1 MSQRKAAAADTGRG
15 GRATIRDV
23 AERAGVSV
31 ASVSRVLSG
40 NYPVS
45 EDLRRR
51 VMKVVRDLDYVTNAH
66 ARSLAG
72 GGTPTVAI
80 LINDITGAA
89 FAHVAKGVENAASM
103 RGWLSLV
110 GTTGD
115 DPERE
120 LALVNLMRQQGVA
133 AVVLLGGA
141 YDFDE
146 YQLRMARFARSL
158 DAAGSHLVLVGRPP
172 LEGDVPA
179 TTVDYDNEGGAYAMA
194 SHLLSAG
201 HRRVL
206 VLPGHAELTTAQ
218 VRLLAA
224 RRAFAD
230 YGVQFDDDLV
240 QHGTYDYAHGYG
252 AVVEA
257 LRHKQEF
264 TGVLAGTD
272 VVAAGAMQAL
282 REAGLRVPED
292 VSVAGYDDIPLA
304 SQLTPQLTTVHVP
317 YEEMGRV
324 ALRAVIGRRDSDGPR
339 RPVDGEHVV
348 LGTHVVVRQS
358 VRPPRPT
365 MKITPLKDYQP

>member
-1 MSQRKAAAADTGRG
+1 MSQRKAPGDT

-23 AERAGVSV
+23 ADRAGVSV

-45 EDLRRR
+45 DDLRRR
-51 VMKVVRDLDYVTNAH
+51 VMKVVQDLDYVTNAH

-72 GGTPTVAI
+72 GSTPTVAI
-80 LINDITGAA
+80 LINNITGAA
-89 FAHVAKGVENAASM
+89 FAHVAKGVEGAATL

-158 DAAGSHLVLVGRPP
+158 NAAGSQLVLVGRPP
-172 LEGDVPA
+172 LKGDVPA

-201 HRRVL
+201 HRRIL
-206 VLPGHAELTTAQ
+206 VLPGPAELTTAQ
-218 VRLLAA
+218 GRLRGAQ
-224 RRAFAD
+224 RAFEA
-230 YGVQFDDDLV
+230 YGVPFDPGMVRHGPYDDG
-240 QHGTYDYAHGYG
+240 HGHRA
-252 AVVEA
+252 VEA
-257 LRHKQEF
+257 SLREGLDF
-264 TGVLAGTD
+264 TAVLAGTD
-272 VVAAGAMQAL
+272 VVAAGALQAL
-282 REAGLRVPED
+282 RAAGLRVPED
-292 VSVAGYDDIPLA
+292 VSIVGFDDIPLA

-324 ALRAVIGRRDSDGPR
+324 ALRAVADRHEANAGRRGSGDG
-339 RPVDGEHVV
+339 DHHV
-348 LGTHVVVRQS
+348 LGTHVVVRNS
-358 VRPPRPT
+358 VQPPAPRS
-365 MKITPLKDYQP
+365 

>member
-1 MSQRKAAAADTGRG
+1 MP
-15 GRATIRDV
+15 
-23 AERAGVSV
+23 
-31 ASVSRVLSG
+31 ASNSTTCCLG
-40 NYPVS
+40 K
-45 EDLRRR
+45 
-51 VMKVVRDLDYVTNAH
+51 VMKVVGELDYVTNAH

-80 LINDITGAA
+80 IINNITGAA
-89 FAHVAKGVENAASM
+89 FTHVAKGVESAASL

-120 LALVNLMRQQGVA
+120 LALVNLMRQQSIA
-133 AVVLLGGA
+133 AVILLGGA

-158 DAAGSHLVLVGRPP
+158 DAVGSHLVLVGRPP
-172 LEGDVPA
+172 LAGDVPA

-201 HRRVL
+201 HRRIL
-206 VLPGHAELTTAQ
+206 VLPGQAELTTAQ
-218 VRLLAA
+218 GRLTGAQ
-224 RRAFAD
+224 RAFEA
-230 YGVQFDDDLV
+230 YGVPFDPGLVLHGAYDDE
-240 QHGTYDYAHGYG
+240 HGYE
-252 AVVEA
+252 AVEES
-257 LRHKQEF
+257 LRGKLDF
-264 TGVLAGTD
+264 TAVLAGTD

-282 REAGLRVPED
+282 RAAGLRVPED
-292 VSVAGYDDIPLA
+292 VSIVGYDDIPLA

-324 ALRAVIGRRDSDGPR
+324 ALRAVVDRRESGTGRRKAGDG
-339 RPVDGEHVV
+339 DHLV

-358 VRPPRPT
+358 VQPPARRS
-365 MKITPLKDYQP
+365 

>member
-1 MSQRKAAAADTGRG
+1 MTGDA

-40 NYPVS
+40 TYPVS

-51 VMKVVRDLDYVTNAH
+51 VMEVVRDLDYVTNAH

-80 LINDITGAA
+80 LLNDITGAA
-89 FAHVAKGVENAASM
+89 FAHVARGVEGAASL

-115 DPERE
+115 DPDRE
-120 LALVNLMRQQGVA
+120 LTLVHLMRQQGVA

-141 YDFDE
+141 SDFDE
-146 YQLRMARFARSL
+146 YQLRMGRFARSL

-179 TTVDYDNEGGAYAMA
+179 TTVDYDNESGAYAMA

-206 VLPGHAELTTAQ
+206 VLPGPAGLTTAQ
-218 VRLLAA
+218 GRL
-224 RRAFAD
+224 RGVTRAFEA
-230 YGVQFDDDLV
+230 YGVAFDRGLVRHGPYDD
-240 QHGTYDYAHGYG
+240 GYG
-252 AVVEA
+252 YAAVEA
-257 LRHKQEF
+257 ALRDTPDF
-264 TGVLAGTD
+264 TAVLAGTD
-272 VVAAGAMQAL
+272 VVAAGSLRAL
-282 REAGLRVPED
+282 RAAGLRVPDD
-292 VSVAGYDDIPLA
+292 VSLVGYDDIPLA

-324 ALRAVIGRRDSDGPR
+324 ALRAVADRWEGARPGGRRKGG
-339 RPVDGEHVV
+339 GEREDLV
-348 LGTHVVVRQS
+348 LGTHVVVRDS
-358 VRPPRPT
+358 VRPPRRR
-365 MKITPLKDYQP
+365 

>member
-1 MSQRKAAAADTGRG
+1 MSQRKAAGDV

-45 EDLRRR
+45 EELRRR
-51 VMKVVRDLDYVTNAH
+51 VMKVVQDLDYVTNAH

-80 LINDITGAA
+80 LINNITGAA
-89 FAHVAKGVENAASM
+89 FAHVAKGVEGAATL

-141 YDFDE
+141 YDYDE

-201 HRRVL
+201 HRKVL
-206 VLPGHAELTTAQ
+206 VLPGHSELTTAQ
-218 VRLLAA
+218 GRLRGAQ
-224 RRAFAD
+224 RAFEA
-230 YGVQFDDDLV
+230 YGVPFEPGMV
-240 QHGTYDYAHGYG
+240 RHGPYDYEHGYEAVEESLG
-252 AVVEA
+252 AG
-257 LRHKQEF
+257 LEF
-264 TGVLAGTD
+264 TAVLAGTD

-282 REAGLRVPED
+282 RAAGLRVPED
-292 VSVAGYDDIPLA
+292 VSIVGYDDIPLA

-324 ALRAVIGRRDSDGPR
+324 ALRAVADRREGGSGRRKGGDG
-339 RPVDGEHVV
+339 DHVV
-348 LGTHVVVRQS
+348 LGTHVVVRNS
-358 VRPPRPT
+358 VRPPAGQGGPR
-365 MKITPLKDYQP
+365 

>member
-1 MSQRKAAAADTGRG
+1 MSQRKASGDA

-23 AERAGVSV
+23 AEQAGVSV

-45 EDLRRR
+45 DELRRR
-51 VMKVVRDLDYVTNAH
+51 VMKVVQDLDYITNAH

-80 LINDITGAA
+80 LINNITGAA
-89 FAHVAKGVENAASM
+89 FAHVAKGVEGAASL

-120 LALVNLMRQQGVA
+120 LALVNLMRQQGVS

-172 LEGDVPA
+172 LEGAVPA

-194 SHLLSAG
+194 GHLLSAG

-206 VLPGHAELTTAQ
+206 ILPGPAELTTAQ
-218 VRLLAA
+218 GRLRGA
-224 RRAFAD
+224 RRAFEA
-230 YGVQFDDDLV
+230 YGVPFDPGMVLHGPYDD
-240 QHGTYDYAHGYG
+240 QHGHD
-252 AVVEA
+252 AVEEA
-257 LRHKQEF
+257 LHSRADF
-264 TGVLAGTD
+264 TAVLAGTD
-272 VVAAGAMQAL
+272 MVAAGAMQAL
-282 REAGLRVPED
+282 RTAGLSVPED
-292 VSVAGYDDIPLA
+292 VSVVGYDDIPLA
-304 SQLTPQLTTVHVP
+304 GQLTPQLTTVHVP

-324 ALRAVIGRRDSDGPR
+324 ALRAVADRREGGAGRRRSGDG
-339 RPVDGEHVV
+339 DHLV

-358 VRPPRPT
+358 VRPPAPHPGRSNVS
-365 MKITPLKDYQP
+365 

>member
-1 MSQRKAAAADTGRG
+1 MSQRKTSTDAGRS
-15 GRATIRDV
+15 TIRDV

-45 EDLRRR
+45 EELRRR

-80 LINDITGAA
+80 LLNNITGAA
-89 FAHVAKGVENAASM
+89 FAHVAKGVEGAATL

-120 LALVNLMRQQGVA
+120 LALVNMMRQQGVA

-141 YDFDE
+141 YDYEE

-179 TTVDYDNEGGAYAMA
+179 TTVDYDNESGAYAMA

-206 VLPGHAELTTAQ
+206 VLPGPAGLTTAQ
-218 VRLLAA
+218 SRLKGA
-224 RRAFAD
+224 RRAFEA
-230 YGVQFDDDLV
+230 YGVPFDPGLVRHGPYDDE
-240 QHGTYDYAHGYG
+240 HGYA
-252 AVVEA
+252 AVETA
-257 LRHKQEF
+257 LHETPDF
-264 TGVLAGTD
+264 TAVLAGTD
-272 VVAAGAMQAL
+272 IVAAGAMQAL
-282 REAGLRVPED
+282 RSAGLRVPED
-292 VSVAGYDDIPLA
+292 VSIVGYDDIPLA

-324 ALRAVIGRRDSDGPR
+324 ALRAVADRREGGSGSRRSGDS
-339 RPVDGEHVV
+339 EHLV
-348 LGTHVVVRQS
+348 LGTHVVVRDS
-358 VRPPRPT
+358 VQPPPRHVSG
-365 MKITPLKDYQP
+365 

>member
-1 MSQRKAAAADTGRG
+1 MSQRKTPSDA

-45 EDLRRR
+45 DELRRR
-51 VMKVVRDLDYVTNAH
+51 VMKVVQDLDYVTNAH

-80 LINDITGAA
+80 LINNITGAA
-89 FAHVAKGVENAASM
+89 FAHVAKGVESAATL

-120 LALVNLMRQQGVA
+120 LTLVNLMRQQGVA
-133 AVVLLGGA
+133 AVILLGGA
-141 YDFDE
+141 YDYDE

-172 LEGDVPA
+172 LQGDVPA
-179 TTVDYDNEGGAYAMA
+179 TTVDYDNESGAYAMA

-201 HRRVL
+201 HRKIL
-206 VLPGHAELTTAQ
+206 ILPGHAELTTAQ
-218 VRLLAA
+218 SRLRGA
-224 RRAFAD
+224 RRAFEAYGVPFDPGMVRHGPYD
-230 YGVQFDDDLV
+230 YG
-240 QHGTYDYAHGYG
+240 HGYE
-252 AVVEA
+252 AVETG
-257 LRHKQEF
+257 LREQADF
-264 TGVLAGTD
+264 TAVLAGTD

-282 REAGLRVPED
+282 RAGGLRVPED
-292 VSVAGYDDIPLA
+292 VSIVGYDDIPLA
-304 SQLTPQLTTVHVP
+304 SQLTPRLTTVHVP
-317 YEEMGRV
+317 YEEMGRA
-324 ALRAVIGRRDSDGPR
+324 ALRAVADRHEAGGRRKSGG
-339 RPVDGEHVV
+339 DGEHLV
-348 LGTHVVVRQS
+348 LGTHVVVRRS
-358 VRPPRPT
+358 VLPPPPRGGRRE
-365 MKITPLKDYQP
+365 

>member
-1 MSQRKAAAADTGRG
+1 MSQRRTTGG
-15 GRATIRDV
+15 AGRATIRDV

-31 ASVSRVLSG
+31 ASVSRALSG

-45 EDLRRR
+45 EELRRR

-89 FAHVAKGVENAASM
+89 FAHVAKGVEGAATL
-103 RGWLSLV
+103 RGWLSIV

-120 LALVNLMRQQGVA
+120 LALVNLMRHQGVD
-133 AVVLLGGA
+133 AVILLGGTN
-141 YDFDE
+141 DHDE

-179 TTVDYDNEGGAYAMA
+179 TTIDYDNESGAYAMA
-194 SHLLSAG
+194 GHLLSAG

-206 VLPGHAELTTAQ
+206 MLPGPAELTTAQ
-218 VRLLAA
+218 GRLRDA
-224 RRAFAD
+224 RRAFEA
-230 YGVQFDDDLV
+230 YGVPFDQGLVRHGPYDDE
-240 QHGTYDYAHGYG
+240 HGY
-252 AVVEA
+252 AAARAA
-257 LRHKQEF
+257 LHETPDF
-264 TGVLAGTD
+264 TAVLAGTD
-272 VVAAGAMQAL
+272 IVAAGAMQAL
-282 REAGLRVPED
+282 RGAGLRVPDD
-292 VSVAGYDDIPLA
+292 VSITGYDDIPLA
-304 SQLTPQLTTVHVP
+304 SQLTPRLTTVHVP

-324 ALRAVIGRRDSDGPR
+324 ALRAVADRRQGAGSGGRRRSGE
-339 RPVDGEHVV
+339 GEHLV
-348 LGTHVVVRQS
+348 LGTHVVVRES
-358 VRPPRPT
+358 VQPPKRRR
-365 MKITPLKDYQP
+365 

>member
-1 MSQRKAAAADTGRG
+1 MSQSRTTGKAGRV
-15 GRATIRDV
+15 TIRDV
-23 AERAGVSV
+23 AHRAGVSV

-45 EDLRRR
+45 NDIRSR
-51 VMKVVRDLDYVTNAH
+51 VMQVVGDLDYVTNAH

-80 LINDITGAA
+80 LVNDITGAA
-89 FAHVAKGVENAASM
+89 FAHVAKGVEGTAAL

-120 LALVNLMRQQGVA
+120 LALVNMMRQQGVA

-141 YDFDE
+141 YDHDA

-172 LEGDVPA
+172 LESDVPA
-179 TTVDYDNEGGAYAMA
+179 TTVDYDNESGGYAMA

-206 VLPGHAELTTAQ
+206 VLPGPARLTTAQ
-218 VRLLAA
+218 GRLQGT
-224 RRAFAD
+224 RRAFEA
-230 YGVQFDDDLV
+230 YGAPFDPGLVRHGAYDDE
-240 QHGTYDYAHGYG
+240 HGY
-252 AVVEA
+252 AAVEA
-257 LRHKQEF
+257 ALHETPDF
-264 TGVLAGTD
+264 TAVLAGTD
-272 VVAAGAMQAL
+272 VVAAGAMQAV
-282 REAGLRVPED
+282 RAAGLRVPDD
-292 VSVAGYDDIPLA
+292 VSVTGYDDTPLA
-304 SQLTPQLTTVHVP
+304 SRLTPRLTTVHVP

-324 ALRAVIGRRDSDGPR
+324 ALRAVADRREGAGASAR
-339 RPVDGEHVV
+339 RKGGEAEHLV
-348 LGTHVVVRQS
+348 LGTHVVVRDS
-358 VRPPRPT
+358 VRPPKRSR
-365 MKITPLKDYQP
+365 

>member
-1 MSQRKAAAADTGRG
+1 MSQRKVAGDA

-80 LINDITGAA
+80 LINNITGAA
-89 FAHVAKGVENAASM
+89 FAHVAKGVEGAATL

-141 YDFDE
+141 YDYDE

-201 HRRVL
+201 HRKVL

-218 VRLLAA
+218 GRLKGA
-224 RRAFAD
+224 RRAFEA
-230 YGVQFDDDLV
+230 YGVPFEPGMV
-240 QHGTYDYAHGYG
+240 RHGPYDYEHGYE
-252 AVVEA
+252 AVEEA
-257 LRHKQEF
+257 LAEGMEF
-264 TGVLAGTD
+264 TAVLAGTD

-282 REAGLRVPED
+282 RAKGLRVPDD
-292 VSVAGYDDIPLA
+292 VSIVGYDDIPLA

-324 ALRAVIGRRDSDGPR
+324 ALRAVADRREGGAARRKAGDG
-339 RPVDGEHVV
+339 DHLV
-348 LGTHVVVRQS
+348 LGTHVVVRNS
-358 VRPPRPT
+358 VRPPATRR
-365 MKITPLKDYQP
+365 D

>member
-1 MSQRKAAAADTGRG
+1 MSQRRTTTDA

-45 EDLRRR
+45 EELRRR

-80 LINDITGAA
+80 LIDDITGAA
-89 FAHVAKGVENAASM
+89 FAHVAKGVESAATL

-141 YDFDE
+141 FDFEE

-172 LEGDVPA
+172 LRGEVPA

-194 SHLLSAG
+194 SHVLSAG
-201 HRRVL
+201 HRRIL
-206 VLPGHAELTTAQ
+206 VLPGPGEFTTAQ
-218 VRLLAA
+218 GRLDGA
-224 RRAFAD
+224 RRAFEA
-230 YGVQFDDDLV
+230 YGVPFDPGLV
-240 QHGTYDYAHGYG
+240 RHGSYSYEHGYA
-252 AVVEA
+252 AVERA
-257 LRHKQEF
+257 LHETPDF
-264 TGVLAGTD
+264 TAVLAGTD
-272 VVAAGAMQAL
+272 VVAAGALQAL
-282 REAGLRVPED
+282 RAAGLRVPDD
-292 VSVAGYDDIPLA
+292 VSIVGYDDIPLA

-324 ALRAVIGRRDSDGPR
+324 ALRAVADRREGSGSEGRRKGGG
-339 RPVDGEHVV
+339 DGEHLV
-348 LGTHVVVRQS
+348 LGTHVVVRDS
-358 VRPPRPT
+358 VRPPQR
-365 MKITPLKDYQP
+365 QV

>member
-1 MSQRKAAAADTGRG
+1 MSQRKASGDL

-45 EDLRRR
+45 EELRRR
-51 VMKVVRDLDYVTNAH
+51 VMKVVGDLDYVTNAH

-80 LINDITGAA
+80 LINNITGAA
-89 FAHVAKGVENAASM
+89 FAHVAKGVEGAATL
-103 RGWLSLV
+103 RGWLPLV

-141 YDFDE
+141 YDVDE

-206 VLPGHAELTTAQ
+206 VLP
-218 VRLLAA
+218 
-224 RRAFAD
+224 
-230 YGVQFDDDLV
+230 DL
-240 QHGTYDYAHGYG
+240 
-252 AVVEA
+252 
-257 LRHKQEF
+257 
-264 TGVLAGTD
+264 
-272 VVAAGAMQAL
+272 
-282 REAGLRVPED
+282 PN
-292 VSVAGYDDIPLA
+292 S
-304 SQLTPQLTTVHVP
+304 
-317 YEEMGRV
+317 
-324 ALRAVIGRRDSDGPR
+324 
-339 RPVDGEHVV
+339 
-348 LGTHVVVRQS
+348 
-358 VRPPRPT
+358 PRPRAG
-365 MKITPLKDYQP
+365 

>member
-1 MSQRKAAAADTGRG
+1 MSQRRASVDT

-23 AERAGVSV
+23 AKQAGVSV

-45 EDLRRR
+45 DELRRR
-51 VMKVVRDLDYVTNAH
+51 VMKVIRDLDYVTNAH

-80 LINDITGAA
+80 LINNITGAA
-89 FAHVAKGVENAASM
+89 FTHVAKGVEGSASL
-103 RGWLSLV
+103 RGWLTLV

-141 YDFDE
+141 YDYEE

-172 LEGDVPA
+172 LQGNVPA

-194 SHLLSAG
+194 SHLISAG
-201 HRRVL
+201 HRRIL
-206 VLPGHAELTTAQ
+206 VLPGPAELTTAQ
-218 VRLLAA
+218 VRLDGA
-224 RRAFAD
+224 RRALDA
-230 YGVQFDDDLV
+230 YGVSLEPEMV
-240 QHGTYDYAHGYG
+240 RRGPYEYEHGYQ
-252 AVVEA
+252 AVEESLA
-257 LRHKQEF
+257 QGLPF
-264 TGVLAGTD
+264 TAVLAGTD
-272 VVAAGAMQAL
+272 VVAAGAVQAL
-282 REAGLRVPED
+282 RAVGLRVPED
-292 VSVAGYDDIPLA
+292 VSIVGYDDIPLA

-324 ALRAVIGRRDSDGPR
+324 ALRAVADRREGGGSGRKG
-339 RPVDGEHVV
+339 GEGDRFI

-358 VRPPRPT
+358 VQPPAR
-365 MKITPLKDYQP
+365 KN

>member
-1 MSQRKAAAADTGRG
+1 MSQSRTTGKP
-15 GRATIRDV
+15 GRVTIRDV
-23 AERAGVSV
+23 AHRAGVSV

-45 EDLRRR
+45 NDIRSR
-51 VMKVVRDLDYVTNAH
+51 VMQVVGDLDYVTNAH

-80 LINDITGAA
+80 LMNNITGAA
-89 FAHVAKGVENAASM
+89 FAHVAKGVEGTAAL

-133 AVVLLGGA
+133 AVILLGGA
-141 YDFDE
+141 YDYDA

-172 LEGDVPA
+172 LERDAPA
-179 TTVDYDNEGGAYAMA
+179 TTVDYDNESGAYAMA

-206 VLPGHAELTTAQ
+206 VLPGPAGLTTAQ
-218 VRLLAA
+218 DRLKGAQ
-224 RRAFAD
+224 RAFEA
-230 YGVQFDDDLV
+230 YGAPFDPRLVRHGPYDDE
-240 QHGTYDYAHGYG
+240 HGY
-252 AVVEA
+252 AAVEA
-257 LRHKQEF
+257 ALRENRDF
-264 TGVLAGTD
+264 TAVLAGTD
-272 VVAAGAMQAL
+272 IVAAGAMQAV
-282 REAGLRVPED
+282 RAAGLRVPDD
-292 VSVAGYDDIPLA
+292 VSITGYDDIPLA
-304 SQLTPQLTTVHVP
+304 SRLTPRLTTVHVP

-324 ALRAVIGRRDSDGPR
+324 ALRAVADRREGAGASAR
-339 RPVDGEHVV
+339 RKGGDVEHLV
-348 LGTHVVVRQS
+348 LGAHVVVRDS
-358 VRPPRPT
+358 VRPPKRGR
-365 MKITPLKDYQP
+365 

>member
-1 MSQRKAAAADTGRG
+1 MSQRKASGDI

-45 EDLRRR
+45 EELRRR
-51 VMKVVRDLDYVTNAH
+51 VMKVVGDLDYVTNAH

-80 LINDITGAA
+80 LINNITGAA
-89 FAHVAKGVENAASM
+89 FAHVAKGVEGAATL

-141 YDFDE
+141 YDVDE

-218 VRLLAA
+218 GRLRGAQ
-224 RRAFAD
+224 RAFEA
-230 YGVQFDDDLV
+230 YGVPFDPGMV
-240 QHGTYDYAHGYG
+240 RHGPYDYEHGYE
-252 AVVEA
+252 AVEDTLKDGVD
-257 LRHKQEF
+257 F
-264 TGVLAGTD
+264 TAVLAGTD

-282 REAGLRVPED
+282 RAAGLRVPED
-292 VSVAGYDDIPLA
+292 VSIVGYDDIPLA

-324 ALRAVIGRRDSDGPR
+324 ALRAVADRREGGGTSRRRGGDG
-339 RPVDGEHVV
+339 DHLV
-348 LGTHVVVRQS
+348 LGTHVVVRNS
-358 VRPPRPT
+358 VRPPARR
-365 MKITPLKDYQP
+365 D

>member
-1 MSQRKAAAADTGRG
+1 VSQRRTSGDS

-23 AERAGVSV
+23 AEQAGVSV

-45 EDLRRR
+45 ETLRRR
-51 VMKVVRDLDYVTNAH
+51 VMKVVQDLDYVTNAH

-80 LINDITGAA
+80 LINNIIGAA
-89 FAHVAKGVENAASM
+89 FAHVAKGVEGAASM

-141 YDFDE
+141 YDYDE

-158 DAAGSHLVLVGRPP
+158 DAAGSHLALVGRPP
-172 LEGDVPA
+172 LEGNVPA
-179 TTVDYDNEGGAYAMA
+179 TTVDYDNEGGSYAMA

-218 VRLLAA
+218 GRLGAA
-224 RRAFAD
+224 RRAFEA
-230 YGVQFDDDLV
+230 YGLPFDPGLV
-240 QHGTYDYAHGYG
+240 LHGPYDYEHGYD
-252 AVVEA
+252 AVEEA
-257 LRHKQEF
+257 LHRGLDF
-264 TGVLAGTD
+264 TAVLAGTD

-282 REAGLRVPED
+282 RAAGLRVPED
-292 VSVAGYDDIPLA
+292 ISVVGYDDIPLA

-317 YEEMGRV
+317 YEEMGRA
-324 ALRAVIGRRDSDGPR
+324 ALRAVADRREGSTGRRKGSE
-339 RPVDGEHVV
+339 GEHLI

-358 VRPPRPT
+358 VRPPAPRS
-365 MKITPLKDYQP
+365 

>member
-1 MSQRKAAAADTGRG
+1 VSQRRPSGEA

-45 EDLRRR
+45 EELRRR

-80 LINDITGAA
+80 LINHITGAA
-89 FAHVAKGVENAASM
+89 FAHVAKGVESAASL
-103 RGWLSLV
+103 RGWLTLV

-115 DPERE
+115 DPEQE
-120 LALVNLMRQQGVA
+120 LALVNLMRQQGAA
-133 AVVLLGGA
+133 AVILLGGA
-141 YDFDE
+141 YDYDE

-172 LEGDVPA
+172 LSGEVPV
-179 TTVDYDNEGGAYAMA
+179 TTVDYDNEGGAYAVTG
-194 SHLLSAG
+194 HLLSAG

-206 VLPGHAELTTAQ
+206 VLPGPAELTTAQ
-218 VRLLAA
+218 GRLKGV
-224 RRAFAD
+224 RRAFED
-230 YGVQFDDDLV
+230 FGVPFEPGMVRHVPYEVED
-240 QHGTYDYAHGYG
+240 GRRA
-252 AVVEA
+252 VEA
-257 LRHKQEF
+257 ALAGGPPF
-264 TGVLAGTD
+264 TAVLAGTD

-282 REAGLRVPED
+282 RAASLRVPED
-292 VSVAGYDDIPLA
+292 VSVVGYDDIPLA
-304 SQLTPQLTTVHVP
+304 AQLTPGLTTVHVP

-324 ALRAVIGRRDSDGPR
+324 ALRAVADRRTAATGRARGDG
-339 RPVDGEHVV
+339 DHLI

-358 VRPPRPT
+358 VRPPEQRG
-365 MKITPLKDYQP
+365 

>member
-1 MSQRKAAAADTGRG
+1 MSQRRTSGDS

-23 AERAGVSV
+23 AARADVSV

-45 EDLRRR
+45 EELRRR

-72 GGTPTVAI
+72 GGGTPTVAI
-80 LINDITGAA
+80 LINQITGAA
-89 FAHVAKGVENAASM
+89 FPHVAKGVEGAASL

-133 AVVLLGGA
+133 AVILLGGA

-146 YQLRMARFARSL
+146 YQLRMGRFARSL

-172 LEGDVPA
+172 LEGNVPA

-194 SHLLSAG
+194 GHLLSAG
-201 HRRVL
+201 HRRIL

-218 VRLLAA
+218 GRLRGA
-224 RRAFAD
+224 RRAFEA
-230 YGVQFDDDLV
+230 YGMPFDPGLV
-240 QHGTYDYAHGYG
+240 LHGTYAYEHGYD
-252 AVVEA
+252 AVEES
-257 LRHKQEF
+257 LRRKLDF
-264 TGVLAGTD
+264 TAVLAGTD

-282 REAGLRVPED
+282 RTAGLRVPED
-292 VSVAGYDDIPLA
+292 VSVVGYDDIPLA

-324 ALRAVIGRRDSDGPR
+324 ALRAVADRREAGAGRRKGGDG
-339 RPVDGEHVV
+339 DHLV
-348 LGTHVVVRQS
+348 LGTHIVVRQS
-358 VRPPRPT
+358 VQPPAQRA
-365 MKITPLKDYQP
+365 

>member
-1 MSQRKAAAADTGRG
+1 MSQRKASADAGP
-15 GRATIRDV
+15 ATIRDV

-45 EDLRRR
+45 DDLRRR

-80 LINDITGAA
+80 LINHITGAA
-89 FAHVAKGVENAASM
+89 FAHVAKGVEGAASL
-103 RGWLSLV
+103 RGWLTLV

-120 LALVNLMRQQGVA
+120 LALVNLMRQQGVT

-206 VLPGHAELTTAQ
+206 VLPGPAELTTAQ
-218 VRLLAA
+218 GRLNGA
-224 RRAFAD
+224 RRAFEA
-230 YGVQFDDDLV
+230 YGVPFRPDMV
-240 QHGTYDYAHGYG
+240 HHGPYDFEHGLR
-252 AVVEA
+252 AVESSLGEKA
-257 LRHKQEF
+257 PF
-264 TGVLAGTD
+264 TAILAGTD

-282 REAGLRVPED
+282 RSAGLRVPED
-292 VSVAGYDDIPLA
+292 VSVVGYDDIPLA
-304 SQLTPQLTTVHVP
+304 SQLTPKLTTVHVP

-324 ALRAVIGRRDSDGPR
+324 ALRAVADRRESGGAGRRGGDGA
-339 RPVDGEHVV
+339 HLV

-358 VRPPRPT
+358 VRPPERR
-365 MKITPLKDYQP
+365 D

>member
-1 MSQRKAAAADTGRG
+1 MSQRKASDDA

-23 AERAGVSV
+23 AQRAGVSV

-45 EDLRRR
+45 DELRRR

-72 GGTPTVAI
+72 GGGTPTVAI
-80 LINDITGAA
+80 LINNITGAA
-89 FAHVAKGVENAASM
+89 FAHVAQGVEGAASL

-120 LALVNLMRQQGVA
+120 LSLVNLMRQQAVA
-133 AVVLLGGA
+133 AVILLGGA

-172 LEGDVPA
+172 LQGEVPA

-218 VRLLAA
+218 GRLTGA
-224 RRAFAD
+224 RRAFEA
-230 YGVQFDDDLV
+230 YGVPLDPKLV
-240 QHGTYDYAHGYG
+240 LHGSYDYAYGYD
-252 AVVEA
+252 AVGEA
-257 LRHKQEF
+257 LRSGPEF
-264 TGVLAGTD
+264 TAVLAGTD
-272 VVAAGAMQAL
+272 VVAAGAMRAL
-282 REAGLRVPED
+282 GAAGLKVPED
-292 VSVAGYDDIPLA
+292 VSVVGYDDIPLA
-304 SQLTPQLTTVHVP
+304 SHLTPQLTTVHVP

-324 ALRAVIGRRDSDGPR
+324 ALRAVADRREGAPGRRKGGS
-339 RPVDGEHVV
+339 GEHLV

-358 VRPPRPT
+358 VRSPRRG
-365 MKITPLKDYQP
+365 D

>member
-1 MSQRKAAAADTGRG
+1 MSQRKASGEP

-23 AERAGVSV
+23 ARRAGVSV

-45 EDLRRR
+45 DELRRR
-51 VMKVVRDLDYVTNAH
+51 VLKVVRDLDYVTNAH

-72 GGTPTVAI
+72 GGTPTVAV

-89 FAHVAKGVENAASM
+89 FTHVAKGVESAASL
-103 RGWLSLV
+103 RGWLTLV

-120 LALVNLMRQQGVA
+120 LALLNLMRQQGVA
-133 AVVLLGGA
+133 AVILLGGA
-141 YDFDE
+141 YDHDE

-158 DAAGSHLVLVGRPP
+158 DAADSHLVLVGRPP
-172 LEGDVPA
+172 LEGEVPA

-206 VLPGHAELTTAQ
+206 VLPGHSELTTAQ
-218 VRLLAA
+218 GRLKGA
-224 RRAFAD
+224 RRAFEA
-230 YGVQFDDDLV
+230 YGVPFDAGLV
-240 QHGTYDYAHGYG
+240 RHGYYEYEHG
-252 AVVEA
+252 YEAVEES
-257 LRHKQEF
+257 LRQKQSF
-264 TGVLAGTD
+264 TAVLAGTD
-272 VVAAGAMQAL
+272 VVAAGAARAL
-282 REAGLRVPED
+282 RAAGLRVPED
-292 VSVAGYDDIPLA
+292 VSVVGYDDIPLA

-317 YEEMGRV
+317 YEEMGRA
-324 ALRAVIGRRDSDGPR
+324 ALRAVADRREGGGRRRGGDAG
-339 RPVDGEHVV
+339 HLV

-358 VRPPRPT
+358 VRPPV
-365 MKITPLKDYQP
+365 Q